1 MTISVKE
8 GLLAPAF
15 WALILRNFN
24 LSLGKE
30 GAGVWLAGVSCTD
43 RGEVGK
49 SASYAGNGV
58 PSELE
63 VGGADMQLSC
73 PSE

>member
-15 WALILRNFN
+15 WALIVRNFN

-30 GAGVWLAGVSCTD
+30 GVGVWLAGMSCTD

-49 SASYAGNGV
+49 SAASVGGA
-58 PSELE
+58 PLELE
-63 VGGADMQLSC
+63 VGGVDM
-73 PSE
+73 